1 LREKD
6 KAMRARAAM
15 HRLLNADEG
24 QDLVE
29 YGILASLI
37 AIAAMTALTTVGGR
51 VATIWDSLKDF
62 F

>member
-1 LREKD
+1 MRALA
-6 KAMRARAAM
+6 AMR
-15 HRLLNADEG
+15 RLLTANEG

>member
-1 LREKD
+1 
-6 KAMRARAAM
+6 MRARAAM